1 MEDIRVQIQPLT
13 IQQKK
18 LLLNAL
24 EYYRLSAV
32 EFSYASDETIFNST
46 VLMDII
52 EYQSKLVDLND

>member
-1 MEDIRVQIQPLT
+1 MEDIRVQIPNIT
-13 IQQKK
+13 IEQKK
-18 LLLNAL
+18 LILKAL

-52 EYQSKLVDLND
+52 EYQSKLVNVND